1 MCARIWILYQSRGIV
16 AKINLWDE
24 YWLPSTLDEAL
35 KLLTQYGTHARIVAG
50 GTDLVLAIEEGR
62 ISGVAALV
70 DISRLQ
76 ELKTIQEDHDSITIG
91 AGITLSELMES
102 KVVHANSPI
111 LAEAAGLIAGRQI
124 RNIATVGGNVI
135 NASPAADLIPAFLV
149 LESTVLIA
157 RSDGAKREAPLAD
170 FLQGVRKVDLR
181 VGELV
186 VEFRFKRPASDTL
199 MRFHKV
205 QLRRAMAISLINLA
219 IYLRVDAG
227 LLSDVRI
234 AMGAVA
240 PTTLRLQA
248 LEQALTGMRVT
259 EVEKFSFREFLQ
271 AEIAP
276 ISDFR
281 GSSDYRFNV
290 AERLLEAEI
299 QGLLTGAN

>member
-1 MCARIWILYQSRGIV
+1 MGELKR
-16 AKINLWDE
+16 WDE
-24 YWLPSTLDEAL
+24 YRLTSTLDEAL
-35 KLLTQYGTHARIVAG
+35 TLLAQFGTHARIVAG

-62 ISGVAALV
+62 ISGVETLV

-76 ELKTIQEDHDSITIG
+76 ELKTIQEDPDSITIG
-91 AGITLSELMES
+91 AGITLSELIQS
-102 KVVHANSPI
+102 KVVLANSPI
-111 LAEAAGLIAGRQI
+111 LFEAASLIAGRQI

-157 RSDGAKREAPLAD
+157 GSDGAKRETPLAD

-186 VEFRFKRPASDTL
+186 VGFRFKRPASDAL

-240 PTTLRLQA
+240 PTALRLQA

-259 EVEKFSFREFLQ
+259 EVGKFSFRKFLQ
-271 AEIAP
+271 ADIAP

-281 GSSDYRFNV
+281 SSSDYRFNV

-299 QGLLTGAN
+299 QGLMTGAI